1 MSGNLLLH
9 ESFVNNLDKN
19 IFRQML
25 GYRKEVHIQFSE
37 QGKSKFIKMPY
48 PVAFFPGRTGEE
60 SYLHSILG

>member
-1 MSGNLLLH
+1 LLL

-25 GYRKEVHIQFSE
+25 GYSKEVHIQLSE

-48 PVAFFPGRTGEE
+48 PVTFFPGRTGEV
-60 SYLHSILG
+60 SYRHSILG